1 MTKRGSGGPPQG
13 QLFPVPGRPV
23 ARVRRGVDAALRAE
37 RARLRELHE
46 SPDDQLDAALVALT
60 QSAADQLDAITLD
73 RDGSPF
79 VWFQG
84 ARTLADL
91 WARLV
96 GHGERQGEG
105 GDPAADAEL
114 AALVAALR
122 DAAGP

>member
-1 MTKRGSGGPPQG
+1 MTRRGGDQG
-13 QLFPVPGRPV
+13 ALFPVPGRPV

-37 RARLRELHE
+37 RARLRELNE
-46 SPDDQLDAALVALT
+46 STDDQLDAALVALAM
-60 QSAADQLDAITLD
+60 SAADQLDAITLD

-91 WARLV
+91 WGRLV
-96 GHGERQGEG
+96 GARDDH
-105 GDPAADAEL
+105 GDPGDPGADAEL
-114 AALVAALR
+114 AALVAAIR